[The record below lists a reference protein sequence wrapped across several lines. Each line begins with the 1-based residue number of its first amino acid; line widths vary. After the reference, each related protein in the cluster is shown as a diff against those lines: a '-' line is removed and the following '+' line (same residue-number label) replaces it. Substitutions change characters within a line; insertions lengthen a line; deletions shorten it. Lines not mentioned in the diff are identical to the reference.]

1 MVLVSKGRLRMLELH
16 IYLRKE
22 NEIKEKIKFL
32 KESLDIPIYIHI
44 GESGEN
50 EIKGGGIVLCFFS
63 AVVLLDE
70 PHTELKEKV
79 WGTNVREIW
88 SGNLVEYSTK
98 EDLLKSIK
106 KRIKKLNEEA
116 KYEKVHFLSKRK
128 QLLQRT

>member
-1 MVLVSKGRLRMLELH
+1 MLELH
-16 IYLRKE
+16 IYLKEE
-22 NEIKEKIKFL
+22 NEIKEKVEFL
-32 KESLDIPIYIHI
+32 KENSDIPVYVHI

-50 EIKGGGIVLCFFS
+50 EIKGGGIALRFLP

-88 SGNLVEYSTK
+88 SGNLVEFSTK

-106 KRIKKLNEEA
+106 KRIKNLEEA
-116 KYEKVHFLSKRK
+116 KYEKVHLLSGRK
-128 QLLQRT
+128 